1 MSLPTNLKNDILD
14 ETVNTK
20 RRYNVRRTSDDQIV
34 QADVYLEEI
43 TVYEQEGDVIS
54 AAQLNES
61 NSLVNGLTIDIKS
74 IQVLTSGSL
83 PAVGVEDRLYLTT
96 F

>member
-14 ETVNTK
+14 ESVNTV
-20 RRYNVRRTSDDQIV
+20 RRYNIRSTANDQIV
-34 QADVYLEEI
+34 SADVYLEEI
-43 TVYEQEGDVIS
+43 TEYEQEGDVIS

-61 NSLVNGLTIDIKS
+61 NELVNGLTLDVKS
-74 IQVLTSGSL
+74 IQVLTSGQL
-83 PAVGVEDRLYLTT
+83 PTIGVEDRLYLTT

>member
-43 TVYEQEGDVIS
+43 TEYEQEGDVIS